1 MPRGHLPRGIYHA
14 TWGIHHATWKEFDN
28 RFGHNEHRRQLLE
41 GLKLLLSHLKSVD
54 CRCLYVDG
62 SFVTEKETRND
73 YDACWDV
80 EGVKVEKLDKVLLSF
95 SDEGKHAM
103 QDKYR
108 GDIRPGSCSPA
119 EKDCTYLEFFQ
130 MGRDGEPKGI
140 IKLVLAEFTP

>member
-1 MPRGHLPRGIYHA
+1 MPQGHLPRGI
-14 TWGIHHATWKEFDN
+14 HHATWEEFEK
-28 RFGHNEHRRQLLE
+28 RFGHNENRRQLLE

-62 SFVTEKETRND
+62 SFVTEKETPND

-80 EGVKVEKLDKVLLSF
+80 EGGKVEKLDKVLLSF

-103 QDKYR
+103 R
-108 GDIRPGSCSPA
+108 EGDIRPGSCSPA
-119 EKDCTYLEFFQ
+119 EKDSTYLEFFQ

-140 IKLVLAEFTP
+140 IKLVLAEFKP